1 MRRNISRTSLIRC
14 RAAATILLSLLALA
28 ACADTQVNGSGNS
41 RGSHGLIS
49 FGLPF

>member
-1 MRRNISRTSLIRC
+1 MSRPAIIRC
-14 RAAATILLSLLALA
+14 RAAAAILVSLLALA